1 MNKLKNNVIRSI
13 PNLHQEMKLEQSKIL
28 SAIKPNELQEPKTAK
43 YMELDLKNKI
53 NFSIRENITS
63 LSSERQQP
71 KKIKKIDGKVATIV
85 ELIKQ
90 DLLPMLN
97 IQNDRIEKLERRIRT
112 KNESEGDSD
121 LRKSS
126 LISDKKSNSV
136 VENEVQNLSVSVDEI
151 KKNLS
156 HLDNFVKYQFIKRK
170 CQGSEVQ
177 NDTKNK
183 SAISQIQ
190 AKLNTEIIQ
199 QKIETQQT
207 TKQIQEYITVQLQEI
222 KEWINKISIEQQKEI
237 EVKLNLM
244 ETQFYQ
250 FLYQPFEVLRQI
262 QTNQSDV
269 QSKIKEFESIINSNI
284 FQSQIQNSQEFAN
297 CCKENHNNKRIIK
310 INCGHFYHEECLQTQ
325 MEEDLKEQRIICCKR
340 MSQLDQVKQ
349 NPLNKSLKGNAGSNL
364 QRVDKIVTEIIETR
378 YNIMLEMW
386 IFVHQRLILPS
397 SRNQLQ
403 QS

>member
-13 PNLHQEMKLEQSKIL
+13 PNLHQEMKIDHGKIL
-28 SAIKPNELQEPKTAK
+28 SAIKPNEFLEPKTAK
-43 YMELDLKNKI
+43 YIELDLKNKI

-97 IQNDRIEKLERRIRT
+97 IQNDRIEKLERRIKV
-112 KNESEGDSD
+112 KNELEGDSD

-136 VENEVQNLSVSVDEI
+136 VESEVQNLSVSVDEI

-170 CQGSEVQ
+170 CQASEMP
-177 NDTKNK
+177 DNK
-183 SAISQIQ
+183 SKSVISQIQ

-207 TKQIQEYITVQLQEI
+207 TNQIQEYITLQLQEI
-222 KEWINKISIEQQKEI
+222 KEWINNISIEQQKRI

-250 FLYQPFEVLRQI
+250 FLYQPIEVLRQI
-262 QTNQSDV
+262 QTNQKEV
-269 QSKIKEFESIINSNI
+269 QNKIKEFESIFNSKI
-284 FQSQIQNSQEFAN
+284 FQDQIQNSQDIAN
-297 CCKENHNNKRIIK
+297 CCNINQNNKTIK
-310 INCGHFYHEECLQTQ
+310 INCGHSYHDQCLLIQI
-325 MEEDLKEQRIICCKR
+325 EEDLKEQRKTCCKECHTQIQFNKIC
-340 MSQLDQVKQ
+340 QLSISKDIQDQIYKEQIKQ
-349 NPLNKSLKGNAGSNL
+349 LIRSSKCDIIKCLKCGFLFIKDQFCQTQENNCV
-364 QRVDKIVTEIIETR
+364 QCT
-378 YNIMLEMW
+378 
-386 IFVHQRLILPS
+386 
-397 SRNQLQ
+397 
-403 QS
+403 